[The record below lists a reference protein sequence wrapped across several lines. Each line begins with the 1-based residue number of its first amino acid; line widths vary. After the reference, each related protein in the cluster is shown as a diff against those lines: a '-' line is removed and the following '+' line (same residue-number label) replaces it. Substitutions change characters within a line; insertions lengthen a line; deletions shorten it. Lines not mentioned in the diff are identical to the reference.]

1 MPTSLKQ
8 PALKPQDLAVLLKYA
23 CSEPLTYAQL
33 SAQLR
38 LAASQI
44 HSSTGRLLEA
54 RLLAQSPEGIEV
66 IKPALTDFVLYGA
79 KYCFPAATGGA
90 TRGIVTSYAAPPL
103 NALITHGE
111 DLPPVWPHSSGENRG
126 IALSPLYPAAPVA
139 AQVDPQFYEFLA
151 LFDAIRTG
159 AAREREL
166 AGKLLVER
174 L

>member
-8 PALKPQDLAVLLKYA
+8 PFLKPSDLAVLLKYA
-23 CSEPLTYAQL
+23 CSEPQTYAQL
-33 SAQLR
+33 SAGLG

-54 RLLAQSPEGIEV
+54 RLIARTSERIEV
-66 IKPALTDFVLYGA
+66 IKPALTEFVLYGA
-79 KYCFPAATGGA
+79 KYCFPAATGAA
-90 TRGIVTSYAAPPL
+90 TRGTVTSYAAPPL
-103 NALITHGE
+103 NAFITPGDE
-111 DLPPVWPHSSGENRG
+111 LPPVWPHPSGESRG

-139 AQVDPQFYEFLA
+139 ALAHPRFYEFLA

-166 AGKLLVER
+166 AAKLLVER